1 MSLFD
6 DYDKNSINSA
16 YTLARIKENLQ
27 RATEVLKQEKENEPN
42 VLALKEINKTIEAQN
57 AIIEKQRQDLEEER
71 NQRAIDDKKNKKLT
85 TVFTVL
91 NLIISLIAIIIS
103 IVLHFLG

>member
-1 MSLFD
+1 MSLYD

-16 YTLARIKENLQ
+16 YTLARLHENLQ
-27 RATEVLKQEKENEPN
+27 RANEVLKQEKENEPN

-103 IVLHFLG
+103 TVLHFLG

>member
-1 MSLFD
+1 MNFD
-6 DYDKNSINSA
+6 DNTFNSA
-16 YTLARIKENLQ
+16 YSVHLANEKIKKVNEAINKE
-27 RATEVLKQEKENEPN
+27 RENEPN